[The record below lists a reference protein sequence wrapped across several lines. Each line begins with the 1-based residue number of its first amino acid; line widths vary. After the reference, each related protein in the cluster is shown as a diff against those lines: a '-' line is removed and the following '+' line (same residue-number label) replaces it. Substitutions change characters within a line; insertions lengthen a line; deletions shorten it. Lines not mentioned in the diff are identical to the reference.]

1 MIVVDSMQIS
11 HSINHDHETAARP
24 RRHGFGQSG
33 INGTG
38 AALSALKRVR
48 ERGSRT
54 LT

>member
-11 HSINHDHETAARP
+11 HSINHDHETAA
-24 RRHGFGQSG
+24 
-33 INGTG
+33 G